1 MDDNLESLISRRS
14 FLRRG
19 SCAALG
25 MGGLFSQIHTLRV
38 ANSVLANTS
47 GLDDYRALVCVFLF
61 GGNDSGNTLI
71 PISGGS
77 QNHSDY
83 LASRGNVV
91 GLPLNTLGPT
101 TITPT
106 NTAGRSFALHP
117 SLSGVANLFSQ
128 GDIGILANVGTLVE
142 PTTLQTF
149 QNRSAARPP
158 QLFAHNTQQELWQ
171 ISTADALGGVGWGGR
186 VADALQANGVNPD
199 ATVSMNISLAGSNF
213 FLRGNQVSPYAT
225 APGGAA
231 GLGTGSLASSDGE
244 RNAIRAA
251 HADLIALQ
259 GNPDYSA
266 RNEIAKAYADIVDR
280 SLTSGEIVS
289 NLLGQ
294 STALTNPVPSGSLS
308 QQLATVARLIER
320 GESDLQQTRQVF
332 FVSIGGFDTHNG
344 LLGPHANQLAQV
356 DEALVYFW
364 DALGQI
370 NMRNRV
376 TTFTAS
382 DFGRTQVSNG
392 DGSDHGWGGHHFV
405 MGGDHVDGGKLFGNF
420 NNITVGG
427 PDDTGNGRFIP
438 STSVDAYSFE
448 LARWMGVPDSEM
460 STIFPNLSRFLDINN
475 PSSQLGFIV

>member
-25 MGGLFSQIHTLRV
+25 MGGLFAQLHTLRV
-38 ANSVLANTS
+38 TNSVLANTS
-47 GLDDYRALVCVFLF
+47 GLDDYRALVCLFMF

-71 PISGGS
+71 PIAGGN
-77 QNHSDY
+77 QNYSDY
-83 LASRGNVV
+83 AASRGSTVS
-91 GLPLNTLGPT
+91 LAQNTLGAT
-101 TITPT
+101 TITPS
-106 NTAGRSFALHP
+106 NSSGRSFALHP
-117 SLSGVANLFSQ
+117 SLSGVANLFNQ
-128 GDIGILANVGTLVE
+128 GNVGILANVGSLVE
-142 PTTLQTF
+142 PMDLTSW

-171 ISTADALGGVGWGGR
+171 VSTADAVGRIGWGGR
-186 VADALQANGVNPD
+186 VADVLQSNGVNPD
-199 ATVSMNISLAGSNF
+199 ATVSMNISLAGSNY

-231 GLGTGSLASSDGE
+231 GLSTSGLASANDE
-244 RNAIRAA
+244 REAIRTA

-259 GNPDYSA
+259 GNPNYSA

-280 SLTSGEIVS
+280 SLTSGAEITE
-289 NLLGQ
+289 LFGK
-294 STALTNPVPSGSLS
+294 STALTNPVPGTSLAA
-308 QQLATVARLIER
+308 QLATVARLIER
-320 GESDLQQTRQVF
+320 GESDLKHTRQIF

-344 LLGPHANQLAQV
+344 LLGPHADQLTQV
-356 DEALVYFW
+356 NDAMVYFW

-370 NMRNRV
+370 NMRNKV

-392 DGSDHGWGGHHFV
+392 DGSDHGWGGHHFI
-405 MGGDHVDGGKLFGNF
+405 MGGDQVDGGKMYGNF

-427 PDDTGNGRFIP
+427 PEDTGNGRFIP

-448 LARWMGVPDSEM
+448 LARWLGVPDAEM
-460 STIFPNLSRFLDINN
+460 PTVFPNLARFLDVSN
-475 PSSQLGFIV
+475 PSTHLGFMA